1 MEVYPNYFEDELNT
15 DLLPKMPHDHASY
28 ANYII
33 SLTKLWCK
41 KQDIMYSNL
50 TASLFSA
57 VLQGNIVVE
66 KRDRAKLQI
75 LQTGTSQTERA
86 ISTLTPADFLYN
98 LYNKYNVP
106 ISDYSEMEFI
116 LGHKNY
122 ILNKL
127 GNINT
132 SK

>member
-1 MEVYPNYFEDELNT
+1 MEVYPNYFEDELNKE
-15 DLLPKMPHDHASY
+15 LLPRIPHDHASY
-28 ANYII
+28 SNYII
-33 SLTKLWCK
+33 SLTRLWCK
-41 KQDIMYSNL
+41 KHDIMFNNL
-50 TASLFSA
+50 MASLFSA

-66 KRDRAKLQI
+66 QKNKEHI
-75 LQTGTSQTERA
+75 LLIQASTSQAERA
-86 ISTLTPADFLYN
+86 IATYTPDDFLYN

-127 GNINT
+127 SNIHT

>member
-1 MEVYPNYFEDELNT
+1 MEVYPNYFEDELNI
-15 DLLPKMPHDHASY
+15 DLLPRLAHDHASY
-28 ANYII
+28 SNYIM

-50 TASLFSA
+50 VASLCSA

-75 LQTGTSQTERA
+75 LQSCTSQAERA